1 MICQGKVNSNTCLT
15 EMVTDEKRIII
26 KGNLYH
32 KYECPKCG
40 AKRMK
45 VLKEEKKENV

>member
-1 MICQGKVNSNTCLT
+1 MKCYAKSCGA

-45 VLKEEKKENV
+45 VLREEEKKENV